1 MSNAHLKNRLIHK
14 FVYKVRRAFDM
25 TCECLRYVGLVWS
38 LFLIIILYL
47 SGWKMRRFTS
57 ENRHQK
63 NIYHNK
69 IGSCALNTFTLLGT
83 RRTFY
88 NNVFTYKKKHGALF
102 VPCGA
107 PQLTVLITIGFFS
120 LSLSLSIYDWG
131 GMSLSNVNILCH
143 IEYVSRF

>member
-88 NNVFTYKKKHGALF
+88 NNVFTYKKKTWCLVCALRCTSIDRAYNNWF
-102 VPCGA
+102 
-107 PQLTVLITIGFFS
+107 FFS
-120 LSLSLSIYDWG
+120 LSFSLYI
-131 GMSLSNVNILCH
+131 
-143 IEYVSRF
+143 